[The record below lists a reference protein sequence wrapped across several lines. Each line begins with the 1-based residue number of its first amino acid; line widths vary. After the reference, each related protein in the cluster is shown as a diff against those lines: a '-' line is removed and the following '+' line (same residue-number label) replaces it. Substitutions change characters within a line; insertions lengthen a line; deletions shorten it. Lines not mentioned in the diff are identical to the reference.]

1 MGGFFYAYLFEKKTF
16 WLLALP
22 KQMSF
27 NNIQG
32 FLQLLRTWEGW
43 RGGGGGGD
51 LKILEKNQCWI

>member
-43 RGGGGGGD
+43 RGGGGD
-51 LKILEKNQCWI
+51 LKC